1 MGLPR
6 STYYDAPPVKTDD
19 AEIVANI
26 RAICNEF
33 EAYGYR
39 RVGAELRHRG
49 MVVNSKKIRRLM
61 REHDLQP
68 KRRRRFVATTD
79 SDHDNLIFPDLAR
92 DGIVDGPNQLWVAD
106 ITYIA
111 IATGFVYLAAILD
124 GWSRRVVG
132 YGSKSSL
139 VWSAGFLHLF
149 LGWKLRHG
157 LFFLGYEGILS
168 ARLEDDICAAP
179 WLVVYQPPFV
189 ALADMVFGEKDVT
202 GPHHECLAVRC
213 SEFQRSR

>member
-26 RAICNEF
+26 TAICDEF

-79 SDHDNLIFPDLAR
+79 SDHDNPIFPDLAR
-92 DGIVDGPNQLWVAD
+92 DRIVDGPNQLWVYTD
-106 ITYIA
+106 PSWIPQQTC
-111 IATGFVYLAAILD
+111 AAISLD
-124 GWSRRVVG
+124 CAIHSGRLPAKSDGRGDHDALWGRTSHSWHNEPNSIGRFVPYGCIRMFNEDIADLYRRVAIGTPVI
-132 YGSKSSL
+132 
-139 VWSAGFLHLF
+139 V
-149 LGWKLRHG
+149 
-157 LFFLGYEGILS
+157 E
-168 ARLEDDICAAP
+168 
-179 WLVVYQPPFV
+179 
-189 ALADMVFGEKDVT
+189 
-202 GPHHECLAVRC
+202 
-213 SEFQRSR
+213 